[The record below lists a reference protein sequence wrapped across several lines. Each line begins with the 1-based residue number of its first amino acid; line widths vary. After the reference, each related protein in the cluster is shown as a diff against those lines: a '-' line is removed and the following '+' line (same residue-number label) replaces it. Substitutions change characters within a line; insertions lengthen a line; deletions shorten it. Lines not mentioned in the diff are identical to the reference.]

1 MTVNQVRF
9 ARFAGFRYILLFDT
23 HCKPVLPQHRFK
35 MSKKENEEK
44 DEGLSQKLFET
55 RTIIISSSVDS
66 KLADKIVK
74 QLLIM
79 EQMDPKAEIKIMI
92 NSPGGEIYS
101 GFAIFDTAKF
111 ISCPITTIVMGLA
124 ASMGSVLSL
133 VGDDGR
139 RFALPNSRILIH
151 QPLLMGAEGA
161 ATDLEIQSRQILKTR
176 KLLADLYA
184 EKTGKTSAQILKDLD
199 RDNWMTAEEALKYGL
214 IDKIITNRSEIKK

>member
-1 MTVNQVRF
+1 
-9 ARFAGFRYILLFDT
+9 
-23 HCKPVLPQHRFK
+23 
-35 MSKKENEEK
+35 MSKKENNEK
-44 DEGLSQKLFET
+44 DEGLSQKLLET
-55 RTIIISSSVDS
+55 RTIVISDSVDS
-66 KLADKIVK
+66 KLADKIVR

-101 GFAIFDTAKF
+101 GFAIYDMAKF

-139 RFALPNSRILIH
+139 RFALPNARILIH

-161 ATDLEIQSRQILKTR
+161 ATDLEIQSRQIIKTR
-176 KLLADLYA
+176 KMLADLYA
-184 EKTGKTSAQILKDLD
+184 KKTGKTSAQILKDLD

-214 IDKIITNRSEIKK
+214 IDKIIAKRSELK